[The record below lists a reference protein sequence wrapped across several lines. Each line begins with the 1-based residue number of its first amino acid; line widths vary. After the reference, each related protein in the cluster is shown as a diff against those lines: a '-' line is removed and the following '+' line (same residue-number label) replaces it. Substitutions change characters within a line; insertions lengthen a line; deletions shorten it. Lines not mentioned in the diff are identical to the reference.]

1 MRGVFRAR
9 FRGIGSPSCSAYADT
24 CAITHCRQISD
35 AKSRQ
40 RLAYSLSA
48 NVDSGM
54 PVETVTMSFRAERD
68 FVERLETVL
77 EQMKREV
84 PGARLKLSDAIRAT
98 LLEGLR
104 VREQR
109 RKRTKR

>member
-1 MRGVFRAR
+1 
-9 FRGIGSPSCSAYADT
+9 
-24 CAITHCRQISD
+24 
-35 AKSRQ
+35 
-40 RLAYSLSA
+40 
-48 NVDSGM
+48 M

-68 FVERLETVL
+68 FVERLEAVL

-104 VREQR
+104 VRERSR
-109 RKRTKR
+109 RKTKR

>member
-1 MRGVFRAR
+1 
-9 FRGIGSPSCSAYADT
+9 
-24 CAITHCRQISD
+24 
-35 AKSRQ
+35 
-40 RLAYSLSA
+40 
-48 NVDSGM
+48 M

-68 FVERLETVL
+68 FVERLEAVL

-104 VREQR
+104 VREGR